1 MKNVVF
7 YIILCVILIA
17 VIICICHKMRCLA
30 NLQNYHEFLLA
41 IFYEL
46 SFYKCHSHHM
56 HVESATYRP
65 NYLSRKPTRI
75 IPSHNFIHKQV
86 CYNPEVNHTQMNPLA
101 NQHICAK
108 TPICQAHKLPGIRHC
123 CGQNHTVIFPLKNK
137 RGRSFAEACHLIIL
151 KLPKCLHEDQFI
163 CPLQIR
169 IKMNL

>member
-30 NLQNYHEFLLA
+30 NLQNYHKFLLA

-75 IPSHNFIHKQV
+75 IPHWKRSYQDHLCTYLPLPSLALVVHLSSHSKDSTAFPSDVNFGSV
-86 CYNPEVNHTQMNPLA
+86 
-101 NQHICAK
+101 ICCSVIWILSWSIYINIFF
-108 TPICQAHKLPGIRHC
+108 TLHRH
-123 CGQNHTVIFPLKNK
+123 H
-137 RGRSFAEACHLIIL
+137 
-151 KLPKCLHEDQFI
+151 
-163 CPLQIR
+163 
-169 IKMNL
+169 